1 MKKVKISILLF
12 SCMVLSFLLTNCKS
26 SQMIEYS
33 QATIVQTSKAGDKLA
48 HKGTFDLSETAETN
62 TEIIKI
68 NPEQKFQEIVGIG
81 GAFTGS
87 SAYVLN
93 QLNKE
98 KRDEVI
104 RAYFA
109 PEGAAYSLMRAQI
122 GGSDFSVYS
131 YSYAETPGDKELKDF
146 SIKEEEKELL
156 PLIKDAQKVSKDGFN
171 ILGSPW
177 TAPRWM
183 KDNNAWYG
191 GSLKPEYLSTW
202 ALYLS
207 KYIKA
212 YEKEGIP
219 IWGITPE
226 NEPVGN
232 GGQWDSMI
240 FTPEQMRDFIKNH
253 LGPQFEKDKINSKIL
268 CFDQNRDEVGKWAE
282 TILSDKD
289 AAKYIWGTAV
299 HWYASTT
306 SWFLEVLDSVHNK
319 FPDKQIMH
327 TEACV
332 DNDVPVWNN
341 DEWYWSK
348 LATDWGYEWAAE
360 KDKPLHP
367 MYVPVSRYANDII
380 GGINSWLTGWI
391 DWNIVLDDKGGPNHA
406 KNWAVAPVLIKP
418 ETGEVYYT
426 PLFYVLNHFSK
437 YIRPGAHRIGVECS
451 TKDLMVTACLNKD
464 NKIAVEVYNSTE
476 KAINYS
482 VQLGGKNIKAAIPG
496 NAIQTIIIQ

>member
-1 MKKVKISILLF
+1 MKKTKVLIQLSICVVLLIF
-12 SCMVLSFLLTNCKS
+12 LTNCKS
-26 SQMIEYS
+26 GQMSEYS
-33 QATIVQTSKAGDKLA
+33 KATIVQTSKAGDKLA
-48 HKGTFDLSETAETN
+48 DKGTFNLSETAEAN
-62 TEIIKI
+62 SEIIKL
-68 NPEQKFQEIVGIG
+68 NPEQKFQEIAGIG

-87 SAYVLN
+87 SASVLN
-93 QLNKE
+93 QLSKE

-104 RAYFA
+104 LAYFA

-131 YSYAETPGDKELKDF
+131 YSFAETPGDMELKDF
-146 SIKEEEKELL
+146 SIKEDEKELL
-156 PLIKDAQKVSKDGFN
+156 PLIKDAQKISKDGFN

-191 GSLKPEYLSTW
+191 GSLKTECYPTW

-268 CFDQNRDEVGKWAE
+268 CFDQNRDEVSKWAE
-282 TILSDKD
+282 TILSDKN

-306 SWFLEVLDSVHNK
+306 SWFPEVLDSVHNK

-332 DNDVPVWNN
+332 DNDVPVWKN

-360 KDKPLHP
+360 KDKHLHP

-406 KNWAVAPVLIKP
+406 KNWAVAPVLVKP
-418 ETGEVYYT
+418 ETGEIYYT

-451 TKDLMVTACLNKD
+451 TKNLMVTACLNKD
-464 NKIAVEVYNSTE
+464 KKIAVEVYNSTE
-476 KAINYS
+476 NAINYS
-482 VQLGGKNIKAAIPG
+482 IQLGGKNIKTVIPR
-496 NAIQTIIIQ
+496 NAIQTIVIQ